1 MKSPRTIY
9 STAALLAATL
19 FLAAACESAPP
30 VQEMS
35 DARQAI
41 AVAREAGAE
50 NYAAEE
56 LMQAERYLKS
66 AEQKLGAEQY
76 RDARRAALQA
86 KASALDAT
94 EHSEAHREDK
104 Y

>member
-1 MKSPRTIY
+1 MNPRRTFL
-9 STAALLAATL
+9 SSAALLSATL
-19 FLAAACESAPP
+19 LLAAACESAPP

-41 AVAREAGAE
+41 AVARKAGAE
-50 NYAAEE
+50 SYAVEE
-56 LMQAERYLKS
+56 LIRAENYLKT

-94 EHSEAHREDK
+94 EHSEAQRTDRN
-104 Y
+104 

>member
-1 MKSPRTIY
+1 MISSGRAFF
-9 STAALLAATL
+9 TAAILVLTLL
-19 FLAAACESAPP
+19 LAAACESAPP

-50 NYAAEE
+50 SYATEE
-56 LMQAERYLKS
+56 LLEAELFLKS
-66 AEQKLGAEQY
+66 AEQKLGAEEY
-76 RDARRAALQA
+76 REARRAALQA

-94 EHSEAHREDK
+94 EHSEAHRTDK
-104 Y
+104 N